1 MLQVGEGAGPVY
13 VAEVVRVDLRGCLE
27 DELAEFDDPQAVDG
41 KREGLL
47 TCDPQAVD
55 SEREGVL
62 VPTDLDPATGW

>member
-27 DELAEFDDPQAVDG
+27 DELAEFGDPQAVDG

-47 TCDPQAVD
+47 ACDP
-55 SEREGVL
+55 
-62 VPTDLDPATGW
+62 